1 MASEIGELNKRIILQ
16 YATKV
21 SDSMGSFTETWVN
34 AATVWAKAW
43 TVSSAEQT
51 NDMQTSMIRVQ
62 KFCIRYRSVLRPSW
76 RVKYGTAYYN
86 IISIDPDEKNAFI
99 YLTVEEA
106 A

>member
-1 MASEIGELNKRIILQ
+1 MEVGTLNKRITLQ

-21 SDSMGSFTETWVN
+21 SDSMGSFTETWVD

-43 TVSSAEQT
+43 TVSSSEMTA
-51 NDMQTSMIRVQ
+51 DMQVSMIRIQ
-62 KFCIRYRSVLRPSW
+62 KFKIRYRRVLRPSW